1 MDYENSRLLIIPAA
15 VVVGLII
22 GGIVQ
27 YFRRLHNQR
36 NMPTEDQK
44 QKVFELIRQ
53 WKVKGFDYSK
63 RLKSLKKK
71 GYTNDVANLLLGEYE
86 STSRNT

>member
-1 MDYENSRLLIIPAA
+1 MPAA

-22 GGIVQ
+22 GGLIQ

-44 QKVFELIRQ
+44 QKVFELIKK
-53 WKVKGFDYSK
+53 WKVNGYDYSK
-63 RLKSLKKK
+63 RLKNLKKQ
-71 GYTNDVANLLLGEYE
+71 GYTKDVASILLGEYE
-86 STSRNT
+86 STNRKI